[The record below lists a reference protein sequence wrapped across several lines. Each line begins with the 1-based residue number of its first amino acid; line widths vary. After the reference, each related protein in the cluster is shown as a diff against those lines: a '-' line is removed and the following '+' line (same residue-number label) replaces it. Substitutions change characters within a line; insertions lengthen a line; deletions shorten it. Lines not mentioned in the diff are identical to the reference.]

1 MHWVVSFFA
10 GHAGDEALPACS
22 QSLHPF
28 SFQENE
34 KCRTKKI
41 DVTRIDDSEFWTV
54 CLSFESGCGRLH
66 WAALPSLSLAR
77 CFWTN
82 LERGSG
88 ATRHNHHNHL
98 GTWDLRIKFEVS
110 SVSSHGYQ
118 ITSSQAASKPTTE
131 WLQDVVVEI
140 LDELWALDEGRC
152 AVSARCRVKHIIA
165 INRGWD
171 DADMLICWYGR
182 CSRDIQRLV
191 LQFSIFEERK
201 LKPSMAGLWAKTCCT
216 SSIFGHR
223 MSFEHLDTYL
233 QPDPSGAQER
243 LEEDLGW
250 MLMQCLERENEKQRV
265 GGQWPARQS
274 PAVLRGQ
281 LLLKSSVI
289 SADSHLWQAVTG
301 HLESMLETREDMNN
315 KQISRSE
322 WMHQANSSN
331 NRTLL
336 CPCWRHSL
344 AVTCRLAED
353 ILLDEQV
360 PALRT
365 TLAER
370 LDNTGGCKE
379 ESPKDFRLVPASS
392 QFFFHYCGSLLNLL
406 RYLILSHD
414 ISDLRHLH
422 CPKIPSFL
430 QLWRYASFRL
440 QYLSS
445 SCCRKEIWVGWL
457 LCHSSLCSIDAVGI
471 FAVFTSASQSDAS
484 NFWPLEQLH
493 VGTRGWF
500 EEHSPLILYSY
511 VFVFFR
517 IRTLANLS
525 VWTFE

>member
-1 MHWVVSFFA
+1 
-10 GHAGDEALPACS
+10 
-22 QSLHPF
+22 
-28 SFQENE
+28 
-34 KCRTKKI
+34 
-41 DVTRIDDSEFWTV
+41 
-54 CLSFESGCGRLH
+54 
-66 WAALPSLSLAR
+66 
-77 CFWTN
+77 
-82 LERGSG
+82 
-88 ATRHNHHNHL
+88 
-98 GTWDLRIKFEVS
+98 
-110 SVSSHGYQ
+110 
-118 ITSSQAASKPTTE
+118 
-131 WLQDVVVEI
+131 
-140 LDELWALDEGRC
+140 
-152 AVSARCRVKHIIA
+152 
-165 INRGWD
+165 
-171 DADMLICWYGR
+171 MLICWYGR

-370 LDNTGGCKE
+370 LDNISGCIKKRVLRI
-379 ESPKDFRLVPASS
+379 SDWFRPVPN
-392 QFFFHYCGSLLNLL
+392 FFSTTVVLFS
-406 RYLILSHD
+406 IFSD
-414 ISDLRHLH
+414 ISWY
-422 CPKIPSFL
+422 
-430 QLWRYASFRL
+430 LW
-440 QYLSS
+440 
-445 SCCRKEIWVGWL
+445 
-457 LCHSSLCSIDAVGI
+457 
-471 FAVFTSASQSDAS
+471 SQ
-484 NFWPLEQLH
+484 
-493 VGTRGWF
+493 T
-500 EEHSPLILYSY
+500 SPLSKDSIFFTTLKVCIFQVTVLVQFLLQKGDMSWLTPVSFFLVFHRCGGDFCCFHFCVTEWCLKLLTPRTITCWDKRMVWGTLPLDT
-511 VFVFFR
+511 VFVC
-517 IRTLANLS
+517 IRFL
-525 VWTFE
+525 